1 MQDPLPKH
9 IKSAFKLFN
18 RCITRY
24 NGIFIDKK
32 FLPLSAALPS
42 SDGFIPHL
50 AFCLQSIL
58 TAYDWADIEEEARAA
73 GVTAFCEKPLF
84 LSELRRV
91 LAEPFCAEPA
101 HKPSQFNAAK
111 LKGKKLLL
119 VEDNALNR
127 ELAQEILKEA
137 GFVVDT
143 AEDGEIAVQKM
154 KQAAPGQYDLILMDI
169 QMPRMD
175 GYEATRQIRA
185 LPDAAKAGIPIF
197 AMTANAFEEDRQNA
211 LKAGMDGHIAK
222 PLDIPHLLQVLTD
235 VLK

>member
-1 MQDPLPKH
+1 M
-9 IKSAFKLFN
+9 
-18 RCITRY
+18 
-24 NGIFIDKK
+24 
-32 FLPLSAALPS
+32 
-42 SDGFIPHL
+42 
-50 AFCLQSIL
+50 
-58 TAYDWADIEEEARAA
+58 
-73 GVTAFCEKPLF
+73 
-84 LSELRRV
+84 

-154 KQAAPGQYDLILMDI
+154 MQAAPGQYDLILMDI

-185 LPDAAKAGIPIF
+185 LPDAAKADIPIF

>member
-1 MQDPLPKH
+1 MGADYEDVLKRLYSEGM
-9 IKSAFKLFN
+9 I
-18 RCITRY
+18 R
-24 NGIFIDKK
+24 K
-32 FLPLSAALPS
+32 F
-42 SDGFIPHL
+42 
-50 AFCLQSIL
+50 
-58 TAYDWADIEEEARAA
+58 ARM
-73 GVTAFCEKPLF
+73 F
-84 LSELRRV
+84 LDDDS
-91 LAEPFCAEPA
+91 
-101 HKPSQFNAAK
+101 
-111 LKGKKLLL
+111 
-119 VEDNALNR
+119 
-127 ELAQEILKEA
+127 
-137 GFVVDT
+137 FVVDT

-154 KQAAPGQYDLILMDI
+154 KQAVPGQYDLILMDI

>member
-1 MQDPLPKH
+1 M
-9 IKSAFKLFN
+9 
-18 RCITRY
+18 
-24 NGIFIDKK
+24 
-32 FLPLSAALPS
+32 
-42 SDGFIPHL
+42 
-50 AFCLQSIL
+50 
-58 TAYDWADIEEEARAA
+58 
-73 GVTAFCEKPLF
+73 
-84 LSELRRV
+84 